1 MCVYFVAMLCV
12 DSFGLGWA
20 YDVFKFA
27 HHMLIH
33 FNAYVPSF
41 IYIHICYCV
50 GTFLIVSFFLF
61 LFLVLVCSMAP
72 KCKSTSSQSPLHSK
86 ASSSSDPTP
95 SSIRFHDDEARKDFL
110 ENFCR
115 QGIHSERQVI
125 LLDFSNTDLPTV
137 IHSKG

>member
-1 MCVYFVAMLCV
+1 MLMN
-12 DSFGLGWA
+12 F
-20 YDVFKFA
+20 
-27 HHMLIH
+27 H
-33 FNAYVPSF
+33 AYVPL
-41 IYIHICYCV
+41 ILYIHLYYCV

-72 KCKSTSSQSPLHSK
+72 KCKSTLSQSPLHSK
-86 ASSSSDPTP
+86 ESSSSDPTP